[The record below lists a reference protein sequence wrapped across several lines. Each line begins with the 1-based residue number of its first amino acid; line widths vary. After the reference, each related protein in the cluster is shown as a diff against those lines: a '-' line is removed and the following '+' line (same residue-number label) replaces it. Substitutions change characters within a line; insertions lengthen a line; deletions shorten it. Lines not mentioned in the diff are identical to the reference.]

1 MRIKTSHLHAFLSSY
16 RRVFSMEEKDRKVWR
31 LIGALSTVGIT
42 LVAALVIG
50 FYLGFKL
57 DEHFGTSPWLT
68 VIFLILGI
76 IAGFKNLVT
85 MSRRIEELDGDEDKK
100 S

>member
-1 MRIKTSHLHAFLSSY
+1 
-16 RRVFSMEEKDRKVWR
+16 MEEKDRKVWR

-42 LVAALVIG
+42 LVAALIIG
-50 FYLGFKL
+50 FYIGLKL
-57 DEHFGTSPWLT
+57 DEYFGTSPWLT

-85 MSRRIEELDGDEDKK
+85 MSRRIEELDNDKDKK
-100 S
+100 D

>member
-1 MRIKTSHLHAFLSSY
+1 
-16 RRVFSMEEKDRKVWR
+16 MEEKDRKVWR
-31 LIGALSTVGIT
+31 LIGALSTVGVT

-50 FYLGFKL
+50 FYIGLKL

-85 MSRRIEELDGDEDKK
+85 LSRRIEELDNKKDKK
-100 S
+100 Q